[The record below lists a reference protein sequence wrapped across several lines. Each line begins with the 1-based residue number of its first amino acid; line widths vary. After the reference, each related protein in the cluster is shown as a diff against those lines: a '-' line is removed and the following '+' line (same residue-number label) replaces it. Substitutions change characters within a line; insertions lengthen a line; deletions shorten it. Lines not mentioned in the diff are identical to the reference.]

1 MNSAPDLLVVGG
13 GPAGTAAAIWAALA
27 GLRVRLFERSV
38 YPRHR
43 PGETLHP
50 GLGTL
55 FRQLGVE
62 ARVSAASALRP
73 EAIEVEW
80 SGRRSRQAFGADSD
94 DAWRGYQ
101 VAREVLDSI
110 LLERAREVGIE
121 IAQPV
126 AAGAPVVRRGRV
138 AGVRAGSAEMAA
150 RFVVDATGAAGWLRR
165 HLRLEREVVSPPL
178 RVYYGYCEGHLP
190 SLADAP
196 SMNGDDAGWTWT
208 AQIAPRRLHWTRLAL
223 DGRRAAEPPESMAS
237 LPRIGRVRGADTT
250 WRHVRPAAGPGYFL
264 VGDAAI
270 VLDPAA
276 ASGVLRALMS
286 GMMAGHT
293 IARILAGRTS
303 EAQGCADYRR
313 WMKAWFDNDVGH
325 LSDLYRQLDPSWNT

>member
-94 DAWRGYQ
+94 GAWRGYQ

-110 LLERAREVGIE
+110 LLERAREVGVEIE
-121 IAQPV
+121 QPA
-126 AAGAPVVRRGRV
+126 AAGAPLVRRGRV
-138 AGVRAGSAEMAA
+138 AGVRAGGAEMAA

-165 HLRLEREVVSPPL
+165 HLRLEREVASPPL
-178 RVYYGYCEGHLP
+178 RAYYGYCEGDLP

-196 SMNGDDAGWTWT
+196 SMSGDDAGWTWT
-208 AQIAPRRLHWTRLAL
+208 AQISPRRLHWTRLAL
-223 DGRRAAEPPESMAS
+223 DGRRAAEPPESMA
-237 LPRIGRVRGADTT
+237 PFARIGRVRGADAT
-250 WRHVRPAAGPGYFL
+250 WRYVHPAAGPGYFL

-286 GMMAGHT
+286 GMMAGHA
-293 IARILAGRTS
+293 IAGILAGRTG
-303 EAQGCADYRR
+303 EGQGCAGYSR

-325 LSDLYRQLDPSWNT
+325 LSGLYRQLDPSWNT